1 MNNPLELI
9 LLGVILEPATFR
21 KIPRSLSAEVVEALP
36 ITLSSKV
43 VNDMLKKWVP
53 GIEVGELV
61 QGTDTP
67 RDVDDIEDRH
77 GA

>member
-1 MNNPLELI
+1 M
-9 LLGVILEPATFR
+9 GVILEPATFR

-36 ITLSSKV
+36 ITLSSKGG
-43 VNDMLKKWVP
+43 VNDMLKEWVP

-61 QGTDTP
+61 QGTATP

-77 GA
+77 VE